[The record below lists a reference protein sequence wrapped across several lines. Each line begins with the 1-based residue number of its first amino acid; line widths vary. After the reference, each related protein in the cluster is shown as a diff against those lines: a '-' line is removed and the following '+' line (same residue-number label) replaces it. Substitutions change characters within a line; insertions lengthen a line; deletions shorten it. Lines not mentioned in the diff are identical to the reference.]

1 MEGRRKIQ
9 LEFQHCKFL
18 REGEINGVC
27 VLEREMEKFSAINA
41 SQQES
46 VIESFVHGFYNL
58 DWFFFA
64 VLSIFFSLSK

>member
-1 MEGRRKIQ
+1 ME
-9 LEFQHCKFL
+9 
-18 REGEINGVC
+18 C
-27 VLEREMEKFSAINA
+27 VFLEREMEKFSAINA

-64 VLSIFFSLSK
+64 VLSIFFFSLSKQRCYAAWS

>member
-1 MEGRRKIQ
+1 M
-9 LEFQHCKFL
+9 
-18 REGEINGVC
+18 C

-64 VLSIFFSLSK
+64 VLSIFSRSPNRGVMRHGAE